1 MAKAPTLTT
10 VTSGYYSTTAL
21 NDNFSAIVN
30 AFNNT
35 VSRDGSTPNPM
46 NSDLDMNSQDITN
59 AGDVYSTRLYLRGQQ
74 VVPTTALPDWKGGWV
89 TATAYIVNDIVR
101 EDGNVYICLED
112 HTSGTFSTDLSATK
126 WELFASKGSS
136 GAGTGDMLAANNLS
150 DVASADTALTNLGG
164 GSVGIAIFKDTTAAA
179 VRTEIGAQASDNT
192 LTALA
197 GLSTGANKI
206 PYSTGVDT
214 FSQLDFKD
222 EDNMASDSATA
233 VPSQQSVKAYVDA
246 EIASVST
253 PSSMTLLAT
262 VATTS
267 GTTVTSSTL
276 NFSGYTK
283 LEIYYNGVSVNSAA
297 STSYLNMRFGSGGW
311 HKVTGPIDS
320 ASSDTLNGLTTVHVT
335 TGVYSSVVADSDD
348 DTGPSIYGG
357 SFGNVSAET
366 TITWDWSV
374 AQSFDAGQILIYGIA

>member
-297 STSYLNMRFGSGGW
+297 STAYLNMRFGSGGW
-311 HKVTGPIDS
+311 HKVTEPITS
-320 ASSDTLNGLTTVHVT
+320 ASSDTLDGLTTVHLT
-335 TGVYSSVVADSDD
+335 TGSYSSVVSASDD
-348 DTGPSIYGG
+348 PSTNGFGG

-366 TITWDWSV
+366 TISWDWSA